1 MMSLGDDKVRCATF
15 FYGTDS
21 ICLGSIDNNNEQRRT
36 QNKEKEVLYQAVKEA
51 FWLDYL
57 PIQGEQITKAAKLSK
72 AASRNWRYNI
82 ISDWTTII
90 VLLYNTQIISQI
102 ESSSTD

>member
-36 QNKEKEVLYQAVKEA
+36 QNKEQELLYQAVKEA
-51 FWLDYL
+51 F
-57 PIQGEQITKAAKLSK
+57 
-72 AASRNWRYNI
+72 
-82 ISDWTTII
+82 
-90 VLLYNTQIISQI
+90 
-102 ESSSTD
+102 

>member
-1 MMSLGDDKVRCATF
+1 MMSLGDDKVRCVTF

-51 FWLDYL
+51 FDWITYPFRESKLLKQQSYL
-57 PIQGEQITKAAKLSK
+57 KQLGEIEGITLLATEQLSSYYCIIHKLFHK
-72 AASRNWRYNI
+72 
-82 ISDWTTII
+82 
-90 VLLYNTQIISQI
+90 
-102 ESSSTD
+102 